1 MASGVKVA
9 DEVKQIFNAMKVVK
23 SDDDEKER
31 IRIVV
36 LHIDVEIK
44 VEKIYRQKDLEDV
57 EDVYKFVK
65 NLMLA
70 DQCRYFL
77 YDCHFE
83 TKEGIKKEEL
93 VFMMWAPGTSVLKG
107 RMQYASSK
115 SAIQKTTQGVKH
127 VLEFAEKILLGEAI
141 EFETSQKAVHERRL
155 DIATSLLITSDD
167 LSRLCFHCGM
177 EKQDEEHW
185 ICCDICQRWYHHQC
199 VQRPPVDQPYLCPGC
214 T

>member
-1 MASGVKVA
+1 MLKASGVKVA

-93 VFMMWAPGTSVLKG
+93 LLLSGLEKLLELGGCLAEALLFQQ
-107 RMQYASSK
+107 QYHSLFQSTQQTGDSK
-115 SAIQKTTQGVKH
+115 
-127 VLEFAEKILLGEAI
+127 
-141 EFETSQKAVHERRL
+141 
-155 DIATSLLITSDD
+155 
-167 LSRLCFHCGM
+167 
-177 EKQDEEHW
+177 
-185 ICCDICQRWYHHQC
+185 
-199 VQRPPVDQPYLCPGC
+199 
-214 T
+214 